1 MDILWIMTVV
11 TAISVAI
18 FAVHVAI
25 FLWRCPRLL
34 PGGGVPTD
42 APLISI
48 VVPAR
53 NEEANIE
60 RCIRSLL
67 AQTYSNFEVIAVDD
81 ASTDATPQIL
91 ARLAGHRRLRI
102 VRSGPLPRGWTGKSH
117 AVCEGVRWAGGA
129 WLLFVDA
136 DVTLHP
142 GALDAAYLAAQ
153 RSGAGLVSL
162 WARQELVGFWERVVQ
177 PVLVG
182 VGHAT
187 DPLQRVSSPRHPG
200 YAFANGQFI
209 LVERDAYERIGGH
222 TVVRDE
228 VVEDQMLSWHFKRA
242 GYQMLMMD
250 GTSVLSTRM
259 YTSLSGI
266 WEGWSKNNF
275 LILKR
280 NYLMVLGGVLAAFLI
295 TVSPF
300 VLALVALLM
309 SRFNYQVLG
318 PLLVNLAALATLL
331 LTRWRARR
339 FFGTPLRDYLWH
351 PIGGLV
357 FIGII
362 INSAYRHTFGRG
374 VTWKGRTYGD
384 VDPVA

>member
-18 FAVHVAI
+18 FTVHVAV

-34 PGGGVPTD
+34 PGGVVPTD

-67 AQTYSNFEVIAVDD
+67 AQTYPNFEVIAVDD

-91 ARLAGHRRLRI
+91 ARLAGDRRLRI

-136 DVTLHP
+136 DVALHS
-142 GALDAAYLAAQ
+142 GALGAAYLAAQ
-153 RSGAGLVSL
+153 RSGAGMISL
-162 WARQELVGFWERVVQ
+162 WARQELVSFWERVVQ
-177 PVLVG
+177 PVVVG
-182 VGHAT
+182 IGHAT
-187 DPLQRVSSPRHPG
+187 DPLQRVSSPDHPG

-222 TVVRDE
+222 AVVRDE

-242 GYQMLMMD
+242 GYRMLMMD
-250 GTSVLSTRM
+250 GTSILSTRM
-259 YTSLSGI
+259 YTSLGGI

-280 NYLMVLGGVLAAFLI
+280 NYFMVLGGVLAAYVL
-295 TVSPF
+295 TVGPF
-300 VLALVALLM
+300 AQALVALLTFW
-309 SRFNYQVLG
+309 FNQEALG
-318 PLLVNLAALATLL
+318 PLLVNMAAMAALLI
-331 LTRWRARR
+331 TRWRVRR